1 MRETNPTAPDRFP
14 RSAHAHFMAARSA
27 ATRKR
32 LRADRLQAEA
42 ARLLIEAAAFDAA
55 AAVLALERDALR

>member
-1 MRETNPTAPDRFP
+1 MRDTTPTLHVRFP
-14 RSAHAHFMAARSA
+14 RSAHARVMAARSA

-42 ARLLIEAAAFDAA
+42 ARLRTEAAAFDAA
-55 AAVLALERDALR
+55 AAELTVERDALR

>member
-1 MRETNPTAPDRFP
+1 MRKTKPTVPVRFP
-14 RSAHAHFMAARSA
+14 WSAHARVMAARSA

-42 ARLLIEAAAFDAA
+42 SRLRAEAAAFDTAA
-55 AAVLALERDALR
+55 AELAVDRDALR